1 MDIFYHTMSLA
12 ATEIIENFRE
22 EHRFVRDTLLEISD
36 AARNQNAEKVDELV
50 DELIEATGPHF
61 RYEEESL
68 YPNISKFVGEDRVSE
83 MLSDHDIAIAAVEE
97 MKALV
102 DDGSLTEEEGERIAE
117 LTQAMM
123 THVQD
128 CDGIAVLMENLSD
141 QEMDSVADVVE
152 RSNEEG
158 VPLLEWADTIRDR

>member
-1 MDIFYHTMSLA
+1 MSMA
-12 ATEIIENFRE
+12 ATDIIENFRE
-22 EHRFVRDTLLEISD
+22 EHRFVRDTLLDIAD
-36 AARNQNAEKVDELV
+36 AARRGEAEEVEGLV

-68 YPNISKFVGEDRVSE
+68 YPNIAQFVGEERVSE
-83 MLSDHDIAIAAVEE
+83 MLTDHDGAIAAVKE
-97 MKALV
+97 MKDILA
-102 DDGSLTEEEGERIAE
+102 EETISESEGERIAE

-141 QEMDSVADVVE
+141 EEMDEVATVVE
-152 RSNEEG
+152 TANEEG
-158 VPLLEWADTIRDR
+158 VPLLDWDENVRDR